1 MPVIKR
7 TSHFMTEDEIY
18 ARSHSVF
25 AQAPHESRSDR
36 YAYIPTIEVLR
47 ALAKE
52 GFGVTSVQEATTRK
66 PGKREYTKHL
76 LRLRH
81 RGGDDSLAMKTL
93 NSQPEIVLLNSHDGS
108 CSYRLYAGIIRFA
121 CCNGLIVADGPA
133 TRGLSVHHKGDV
145 AGEVIEGSYRVLDE
159 SRTAMDAALE
169 WSGIELDRTEQLLLA
184 EAARDARFAPKPGEL
199 ERDRVDP
206 ATLLRDY
213 KRRPADKGNDLWM
226 TMNRIQEN
234 ITDGNMGQRTSRN
247 AQGYITQRR
256 KPGGLGGIDKTVSVN
271 RAIWSCA
278 ETMAEK
284 LDAYHAR
291 KMADA

>member
-1 MPVIKR
+1 MLR
-7 TSHFMTEDEIY
+7 NQFLTEDEIFAK
-18 ARSHSVF
+18 ARSVF

-47 ALAKE
+47 KLAQE

-66 PGKREYTKHL
+66 PGKREYAKHL

-81 RGGDDSLAMKTL
+81 RGADNSQAVTRL

-121 CCNGLIVADGPA
+121 CCNGLIVADGPT
-133 TRGLSVHHKGDV
+133 TRGLSIHHKGDV

-159 SRTAMDAALE
+159 SRAAMDAALE
-169 WSGIELDRTEQLLLA
+169 WSGIELDHTEQLLLA
-184 EAARDARFAPKPGEL
+184 EAARDARFEPKPGEL

-206 ATLLRDY
+206 NTLLRS
-213 KRRPADKGNDLWM
+213 RRSADDGNSLWL

-234 ITDGNMGQRTSRN
+234 ITTGRMGKRTSRN
-247 AQGYITQRR
+247 AEGFITQRR
-256 KPGGLGGIDKTVSVN
+256 KPGAMNGIDKTVSVN

-278 ETMAEK
+278 ETMAAK